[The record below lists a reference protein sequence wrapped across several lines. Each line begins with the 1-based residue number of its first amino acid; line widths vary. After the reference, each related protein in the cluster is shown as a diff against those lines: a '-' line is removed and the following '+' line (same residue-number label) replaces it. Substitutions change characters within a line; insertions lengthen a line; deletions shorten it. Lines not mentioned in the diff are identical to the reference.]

1 MTTVIKNRRTKQ
13 EQRPNWFGLCLA
25 RRRKTKDNRRTF
37 LSPRKRGKRR
47 GLRAET
53 KLVWSLLSFARYF
66 GIIQIN
72 LASALA
78 VPSFQI
84 LNGLYF
90 VCFAATKIQN
100 YSRFLLYFAIF
111 FILNSSFYHTPSK
124 GVYSNLKVYHP

>member
-1 MTTVIKNRRTKQ
+1 MVQDSTTYYVWIGGSCDYGHKEPTH
-13 EQRPNWFGLCLA
+13 EA
-25 RRRKTKDNRRTF
+25 
-37 LSPRKRGKRR
+37 
-47 GLRAET
+47 RAET

-100 YSRFLLYFAIF
+100 FSRFLLYFAIF
-111 FILNSSFYHTPSK
+111 FILNSSFYHIPSK
-124 GVYSNLKVYHP
+124 DGKLQ